1 MSARGRDLQ
10 CQPPPVLPDHI
21 TQVGDHDAIRG
32 QCRVD
37 DDLLWLLTPPD
48 GLVTRHQVTQVAP
61 TTFAHPSE
69 VRAALVARRSAILTP
84 MLKLQGITPPTRST

>member
-1 MSARGRDLQ
+1 
-10 CQPPPVLPDHI
+10 
-21 TQVGDHDAIRG
+21 
-32 QCRVD
+32 
-37 DDLLWLLTPPD
+37 LLTPPD

-84 MLKLQGITPPTRST
+84 MLKLQGITPSTRST